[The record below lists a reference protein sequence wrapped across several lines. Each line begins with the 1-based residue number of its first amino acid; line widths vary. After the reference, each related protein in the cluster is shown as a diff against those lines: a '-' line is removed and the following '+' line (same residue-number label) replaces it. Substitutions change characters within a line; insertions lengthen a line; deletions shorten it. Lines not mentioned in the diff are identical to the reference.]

1 MRAGKLED
9 DSHASG
15 LSHVAK
21 ATMFPKDTNDLAATN
36 EVYAKYFPAAFP
48 AQSTIQ
54 SAGLLKDALVENE
67 LVAAL

>member
-1 MRAGKLED
+1 
-9 DSHASG
+9 
-15 LSHVAK
+15 
-21 ATMFPKDTNDLAATN
+21 MFPKDTNDLAATN